1 MHDGYPL
8 VELHRHL
15 DGNVRIETVL
25 DLARQHGLELPAWTV
40 EGLRPHVQITER
52 EPSLMAFIAKFA
64 LLRRVMADYDAVRR
78 IARENLEDAAREG
91 IDYIELRFSPYF
103 MGEEHGLDTAG
114 VVEAACDALEE
125 ARGTIPVKA
134 KLIGIISRHYG
145 PEIGRVE
152 LAAAIRGRDR
162 GVVALDL
169 AGDEANFPGELF
181 VRHFAEA
188 REAGLRAV
196 AHAGEAAGASSV
208 RQAVLELGAER
219 IGHGVRAVE
228 DAAVLDLLAERRV
241 ALEVCPTSNVQTS
254 TVASYRSHPLPAF
267 LRRGLQVTLN
277 TDDPGIS
284 GIDLAHEYRV
294 AAEELGLSA
303 AELRRLQ
310 ENAVAAAFLTPEER
324 AELLAGYTSSLH

>member
-1 MHDGYPL
+1 MREGYPL

-15 DGNVRIETVL
+15 DGNVRIATVL
-25 DLARQHGLELPAWTV
+25 DLARRHGLELPAWTV
-40 EGLRPHVQITER
+40 EELRPYVQVVGR
-52 EPSLMAFIAKFA
+52 EAGLMQFIAKFG
-64 LLRRVMADYDAVRR
+64 LVRRVIADR
-78 IARENLEDAAREG
+78 IVRENLEDAAAEG

-103 MGEEHGLDTAG
+103 MGEEHGLDTLG
-114 VVEAACDALEE
+114 VVEAACDALQE
-125 ARGTIPVKA
+125 ARDDVPVRA

-152 LAAAIRGRDR
+152 LAAAIRCRDR

-181 VRHFAEA
+181 VRHFQEA

-196 AHAGEAAGASSV
+196 AHAGEAAGAGSV

-219 IGHGVRAVE
+219 IGHGIRAIE
-228 DAAVLDLLAERRV
+228 DSAVLDLLAERRI
-241 ALEVCPTSNVQTS
+241 ALEVCPTSNLQTS
-254 TVASYRSHPLPAF
+254 TVRDYRSHPLPAL
-267 LRRGLQVTLN
+267 LRRGLAVTLN

-284 GIDLAHEYRV
+284 GIDLAHEYRI

-303 AELRRLQ
+303 AEIRRLQ
-310 ENAVAAAFLTPEER
+310 ENALAAAFLTADER
-324 AELLAGYTSSLH
+324 TELLAASAHASTSD